1 MLVAVIIKVVADIY
15 GKYLVYMASD
25 ALLPCRYQSLSA
37 AIDLLKIRQS
47 VQDISCDTVSVAFRH
62 KTQLPDK
69 VSMKIKAMQE
79 QKTHRRIA
87 YVCNT
92 YSFAKNEMHV
102 YSHRCS
108 KTSVEPRTLKDS
120 CQTQD

>member
-79 QKTHRRIA
+79 QKTHRHLHMYAIRIHLRKMKCMYTVTDA
-87 YVCNT
+87 V
-92 YSFAKNEMHV
+92 K
-102 YSHRCS
+102 
-108 KTSVEPRTLKDS
+108 P
-120 CQTQD
+120 Q